1 MDPVI
6 DDTII
11 YDVNNSI
18 DVNIEVAVGDVLPW
32 FLQVDHADDDNIF
45 VVEATWSSEVSVETY
60 IVILRGVHILVEW
73 IIM

>member
-18 DVNIEVAVGDVLPW
+18 DVNIEVAVGDVLP
-32 FLQVDHADDDNIF
+32 
-45 VVEATWSSEVSVETY
+45 
-60 IVILRGVHILVEW
+60 
-73 IIM
+73 